1 MNRYYHAVRSPVRRP
16 GAERYLLITLL
27 SFALSVSL
35 TRLFLELAGY
45 PQVGSGELHVAHV
58 LWGGLL
64 LFIAT
69 VLPLTIANRWV
80 YQVVAI
86 LSGVGIG
93 LFIDEVGKFL
103 TRNNDYFYPPAAPII
118 YAFFLIGVLIYLQV
132 KRPSLSS
139 PRSELYFTLEML
151 EDVLDHDLD
160 KNEQAE
166 INRRLTSVTQQTDQ
180 TELASL
186 AKVLLEYCVGEDI
199 RLAPVAPARLKK
211 LENNLRSLEKRYI
224 NRGRFRTALAL
235 ALALLGIVAIIASI
249 SVIAFAT
256 SAAVATATT
265 ASEASGLVRGSAQ
278 TPTLLFTVQGESYA
292 INYWFIILQ
301 LFRGALGG
309 ILIASGIL
317 LGVERERQG
326 LRGGYFSLLVYLTM
340 VDLLLFY
347 YYQFSTILSAII
359 QFAILMALLYYQER
373 YMNQPASQPRPA
385 EKPDSL

>member
-1 MNRYYHAVRSPVRRP
+1 MNRYFHAVRNPMRRP

-35 TRLFLELAGY
+35 TRLFLELTGY

-103 TRNNDYFYPPAAPII
+103 TQNNDYFYPPAAPII

-132 KRPSLSS
+132 KRPPLSS

-166 INRRLTSVTQQTDQ
+166 INRRLVNVAQQTDQ
-180 TELASL
+180 PELASL
-186 AKVLLEYCVGEDI
+186 AETLLEYCVGEDI

-211 LENNLRSLEKRYI
+211 LENNLRSLEKRHI

-235 ALALLGIVAIIASI
+235 ALVLLGIVAVIASI
-249 SVIAFAT
+249 SAIAFAT
-256 SAAVATATT
+256 
-265 ASEASGLVRGSAQ
+265 
-278 TPTLLFTVQGESYA
+278 

-317 LGVERERQG
+317 LGVGRERQG

-347 YYQFSTILSAII
+347 YYQFSTILSAIM
-359 QFAILMALLYYQER
+359 QFTILMALLYYQER
-373 YMNQPASQPRPA
+373 YKDQPASQPTPVS
-385 EKPDSL
+385 ELH